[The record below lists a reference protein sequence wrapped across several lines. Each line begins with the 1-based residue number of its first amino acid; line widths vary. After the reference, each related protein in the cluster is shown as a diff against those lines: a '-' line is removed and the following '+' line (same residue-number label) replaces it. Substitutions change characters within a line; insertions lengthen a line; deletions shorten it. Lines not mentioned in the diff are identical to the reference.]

1 MTDWG
6 GRRPGAGSPITDDVG
21 WSSPITPLL
30 LIHLLGLPAISPN
43 YYRNVLAG
51 EGYSATTLSTPS
63 DA

>member
-1 MTDWG
+1 MG
-6 GRRPGAGSPITDDVG
+6 GAPGADYPITDDAG
-21 WSSPITPLL
+21 WSSPISITPLP